1 MAEVSEGDTTGDT
14 EAVDRLIGLTRAC
27 EVGNR
32 NKSRVA

>member
-14 EAVDRLIGLTRAC
+14 DAVDQLISLIRAC